1 MAPPLTPI
9 GLCLP
14 CLGHESYLASL
25 VSTASVAAASSST
38 WTQCFL
44 GGLLNSSRTTQV
56 PEFGF
61 SDVNI

>member
-25 VSTASVAAASSST
+25 VSTASVAASFILHLDSVFPRRPA
-38 WTQCFL
+38 
-44 GGLLNSSRTTQV
+44 
-56 PEFGF
+56 EFIPYYSGTRIWLF
-61 SDVNI
+61 